1 MDPRRLL
8 AATAALMMA
17 LIAGRA
23 AACSVTGDY
32 VRPSNFELVAMA
44 DAIVVATAEGP
55 ATAKVDDHTPTGVR
69 FKVTA
74 TLKGQS
80 PGTVVSNFASIG
92 MTTPSD
98 PNDLSAANG
107 EAYAGPCNRM
117 TYAQGGAYVLFLAKD
132 EAGALRTI
140 GIPFSRVN
148 EDYTGENSLWIRTIR
163 LYLDVQRDP
172 DQMAQLTRLETLR
185 DQLLT
190 RADPVAKAQAA
201 DIQDHLTSR
210 SPWKPTAFLIQTW
223 EALDRGE
230 TPRYPIRGPQADKEL
245 GEAQA
250 LTEAMFNIKDGPFG
264 RTEQMN
270 FILRALVLG
279 EHPDAGPFFDRLIE
293 SPDVTPAQLGAAIR
307 WRAVNGQVG
316 TAFTL
321 IRDRAVPLLVG
332 LDRTATGRLV
342 EDISQ
347 AMQGDNYGE
356 GDEAWRTDPA
366 VAAAWPPLAR
376 RIDRHQR
383 LLMGD
388 DDAVR
393 FSGVLEALYPT
404 DYRADPD
411 LTLLLAGDFDERV
424 HAWASEQL
432 KSPRPPDSKA
442 KGEDEYEEEDAID
455 PDQLPIRVLMSGF
468 GEERDKALQ
477 GAFCEGGARR
487 TLLIRA
493 IGQDGGL
500 LDTAIASRIAAFP
513 TLSDDDRDEL
523 VRALALL
530 YAHERG
536 RDLGAFSSNGDD
548 ILELLGKVQRKE
560 RPTEVT
566 PYPCAR

>member
-1 MDPRRLL
+1 MDPRRLF
-8 AATAALMMA
+8 AATAALMLA

-55 ATAKVDDHTPTGVR
+55 AGVPADEHSPSGVR

-74 TLKGQS
+74 TLKGQA
-80 PGTVVSNFASIG
+80 PATVTFRFAHIG
-92 MTTPSD
+92 RATPSN

-117 TYAQGGAYVLFLAKD
+117 TYARGGTYVLLLERD
-132 EAGALRTI
+132 DAGALRTV
-140 GIPFSRVN
+140 GVAFSRVS

-163 LYLDVQRDP
+163 LYLEVQKGPDP
-172 DQMAQLTRLETLR
+172 MAQLTRLETLR

-190 RADPVAKAQAA
+190 RADPAARAQAA

-250 LTEAMFNIKDGPFG
+250 LTDAMFNIKDGPFG

-279 EHPDAGPFFDRLIE
+279 EHPDAGPFFDRLLAR
-293 SPDVTPAQLGAAIR
+293 PDVTPAQLGSAIR

-316 TAFTL
+316 PAFTL

-332 LDRTATGRLV
+332 LDRAATGRLIG
-342 EDISQ
+342 DIAQ
-347 AMQGDNYGE
+347 AMQGPNYGE
-356 GDEAWRTDPA
+356 GDEAWRIDPA
-366 VAAAWPPLAR
+366 VAVAWPPLAR
-376 RIDRHQR
+376 RIDRHQQ
-383 LLMGD
+383 LVMGEGY
-388 DDAVR
+388 AIGL
-393 FSGVLEALYPT
+393 SGVLEALYPT

-411 LTLLLAGDFDERV
+411 LTLRLAGDFDERV
-424 HAWASEQL
+424 EAWAIEQL
-432 KSPRPPDSKA
+432 KAPRPPAAD
-442 KGEDEYEEEDAID
+442 EDEDDDYDDEDD
-455 PDQLPIRVLMSGF
+455 PDQLPIRILMTGY
-468 GEERDKALQ
+468 GEKRDAAMQDVFCQ
-477 GAFCEGGARR
+477 GGKRR

-493 IGQDGGL
+493 IGQDGEF
-500 LDTAIASRIAAFP
+500 LDTAIAGRIAAFP
-513 TLSDDDRDEL
+513 PLSDDDRAEL

-536 RDLGAFSSNGDD
+536 QDGLGAFSSNGDG

-560 RPTEVT
+560 RPTDFT
-566 PYPCAR
+566 PFPCAL

>member
-1 MDPRRLL
+1 MDPRRLF
-8 AATAALMMA
+8 AATAALMLA
-17 LIAGRA
+17 LIPGRA

-55 ATAKVDDHTPTGVR
+55 ATVPADEHSPSGVR
-69 FKVTA
+69 FKVTG
-74 TLKGQS
+74 TLKGQAPATVTFRFAHIGRAT
-80 PGTVVSNFASIG
+80 PGN
-92 MTTPSD
+92 

-117 TYAQGGAYVLFLAKD
+117 TYARGGTYVLLLERD
-132 EAGALRTI
+132 DAGALRPV
-140 GIPFSRVN
+140 GMAFSRVN
-148 EDYTGENSLWIRTIR
+148 EDYTGENSLWVRTIR
-163 LYLDVQRDP
+163 LYLEVQKGHDP
-172 DQMAQLTRLETLR
+172 MAQLTRLETLR
-185 DQLLT
+185 GQLLT
-190 RADPVAKAQAA
+190 RTDPVAKAQAA

-250 LTEAMFNIKDGPFG
+250 LTEAMFNMKDGPFG

-279 EHPDAGPFFDRLIE
+279 EHPDAGPFFDRLLAR
-293 SPDVTPAQLGAAIR
+293 PDVTPAQLGAAIR
-307 WRAVNGQVG
+307 WRAVNGPVG
-316 TAFTL
+316 PAFAL

-332 LDRTATGRLV
+332 LDRPATGRLV

-347 AMQGDNYGE
+347 AMQGPNYDE
-356 GDEAWRTDPA
+356 GDETWRTDPA

-376 RIDRHQR
+376 RIDRQQR
-383 LLMGD
+383 LVMGEGY
-388 DDAVR
+388 ALG

-404 DYRADPD
+404 DYRTDPD
-411 LTLLLAGDFDERV
+411 LTLLLAGGFDDRV
-424 HAWASEQL
+424 QAWAIEQL
-432 KSPRPPDSKA
+432 KAPRRPDSNA
-442 KGEDEYEEEDAID
+442 EDEDEDTID
-455 PDQLPIRVLMSGF
+455 PDQLPIRVLMSGY
-468 GEERDKALQ
+468 GDERDAAMQSVFCQ
-477 GAFCEGGARR
+477 GGKRR

-493 IGQDGGL
+493 IGQDGEY
-500 LDTAIASRIAAFP
+500 LDTAIAARIAAFP
-513 TLSDDDRDEL
+513 PLSDDDRAEL

-536 RDLGAFSSNGDD
+536 QYGLGAFSSNGDN

-560 RPTEVT
+560 RPTDFS
-566 PYPCAR
+566 PFPCAL